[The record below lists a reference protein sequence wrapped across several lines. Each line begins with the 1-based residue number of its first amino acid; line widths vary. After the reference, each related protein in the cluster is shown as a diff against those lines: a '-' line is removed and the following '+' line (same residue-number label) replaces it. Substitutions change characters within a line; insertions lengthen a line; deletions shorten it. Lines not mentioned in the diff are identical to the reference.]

1 MRMNVQAIICNIS
14 FPKTTRELEWFIKEN
29 GCFNVEDILYDET
42 VEWTVPQ
49 WALPGDIVFFFHAK
63 TAIQII
69 RKLEIEIDRNR
80 ELYDY
85 KILTDGL
92 KRARKL
98 YDLYGGKIF
107 AVGRILGAPFYDKEF
122 NQSELHWRGRVY
134 AEIGDI
140 HIFENPVNINMFSG
154 FIMISRQSSITAV
167 FGENF
172 ELLKKLLSEMNKIPD
187 YLIESR
193 ANPIPLNTIN
203 DENWLELA
211 QQYRCSFFLEIQFRK
226 FYVDYLLKGISD
238 IKKLFSECACF
249 RKGKLVGYADNCICF
264 NGQLCFVEVKLNFD
278 TERNFIEQLLRY
290 CNVEG
295 VMLEKGRKCC
305 ENIEQKFVIV
315 IDTRRI
321 GIFNSDS
328 KNITFIAN
336 LDSLRT
342 EKDLSALRY
351 AILDFMKR
359 PT

>member
-1 MRMNVQAIICNIS
+1 MNVQAIICNIS

-85 KILTDGL
+85 EILTDGL

-107 AVGRILGAPFYDKEF
+107 AVGRILGAPFYDEEF

-140 HIFENPVNINMFSG
+140 YIFENPVNINMFSG

-203 DENWLELA
+203 DE
-211 QQYRCSFFLEIQFRK
+211 
-226 FYVDYLLKGISD
+226 
-238 IKKLFSECACF
+238 ACF
-249 RKGKLVGYADNCICF
+249 RKGKLVGYVDNCICF

-278 TERNFIEQLLRY
+278 TERNFIEQLLKY

-295 VMLEKGRKCC
+295 VILEKGRNCC